1 MRHCGLAM
9 EYFFANSSASVFL
22 DGFVPTD
29 NSYKEY
35 QTAVIHRNQTF
46 YITLTKNITVGG
58 YGFMMVTRAATGASC
73 FLSVEISQ
81 S

>member
-1 MRHCGLAM
+1 M
-9 EYFFANSSASVFL
+9 EYFLANSSASVFL
-22 DGFVPTD
+22 DGFIPTD

-35 QTAVIHRNQTF
+35 QTAVIQTF

-58 YGFMMVTRAATGASC
+58 YGVMMVTRAATGASC